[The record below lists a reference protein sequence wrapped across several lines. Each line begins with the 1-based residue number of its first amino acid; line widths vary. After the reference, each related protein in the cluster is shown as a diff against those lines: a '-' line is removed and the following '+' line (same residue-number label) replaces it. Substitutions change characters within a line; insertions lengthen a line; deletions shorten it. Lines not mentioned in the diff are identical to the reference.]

1 MWMWKFEDTDELR
14 TRAEAA
20 EAEIRRLRAK
30 LTLAEYALGTIV
42 HMGDGCEVECCHI
55 KSPYTLADDALTQM
69 SVVE

>member
-1 MWMWKFEDTDELR
+1 MSDIELI
-14 TRAEAA
+14 TVHDPADCEEA

-42 HMGDGCEVECCHI
+42 HMGDGCEVACCHI